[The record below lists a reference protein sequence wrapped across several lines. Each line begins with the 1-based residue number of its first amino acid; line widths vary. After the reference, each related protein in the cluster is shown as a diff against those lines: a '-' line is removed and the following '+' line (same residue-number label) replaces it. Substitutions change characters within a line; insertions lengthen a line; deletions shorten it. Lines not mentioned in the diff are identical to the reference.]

1 MPRLNRKFIFKI
13 LLFILI
19 LILCVGLVWGLSIW
33 TKKIKEQKEKKELSQ
48 ALQRLVQDQ
57 GETALL
63 ELANIPVDSIY
74 KVDSE
79 LTYSGIELQNMSVY
93 SKANK
98 SVVSIRSYSKNDDQ
112 ITQSSLLGQG
122 SGFIYS
128 EEGFILSCYH
138 VVEGASIIKVSLSDG
153 ITLDAK
159 IVGFDQENDIVVL
172 KVSTKEKLV
181 PLTLDTDVQLE
192 IGQRVFAVGNPLG
205 FDQSLSVGFLCGLGR
220 PIRNNSGRLVMG
232 MLQTD
237 MSISSGSSGSPMLNN
252 KGSVIG
258 MMISTYSES
267 GSFQAM
273 SFAIP
278 SSIIKTIANQLI
290 SNGKIERGWLDLVAL
305 PLTDAIVSY
314 SNLSISHGLLVSQVD
329 PNGKAAKAGVKAG
342 SQQVKYGNRTIFL
355 GGDIITHINGIQ
367 IIDSSDVFT
376 ALMNTYAGDK
386 VELDL
391 YRDGKAIKLDVI
403 LVERTQDNLTWLI
416 R

>member
-13 LLFILI
+13 LLFLLI

>member
-13 LLFILI
+13 LLFLLI

-48 ALQRLVQDQ
+48 ALQRLVQEQ